1 MSKKKKSKFP
11 GDLKGMKFKIY
22 WVYIIIFI
30 FFMGLNFMGNE
41 VAKPTNWQE
50 FNRNMLQEQKVEKVV
65 VVNKE
70 KAYVYIKKVFLSEEQ
85 FREVSKKA
93 FGNTP
98 NLGPHFYFEIGSI
111 ETFANDLKD
120 AQSSLTNDERVR
132 IRFTGVC

>member
-1 MSKKKKSKFP
+1 
-11 GDLKGMKFKIY
+11 MKFKIY